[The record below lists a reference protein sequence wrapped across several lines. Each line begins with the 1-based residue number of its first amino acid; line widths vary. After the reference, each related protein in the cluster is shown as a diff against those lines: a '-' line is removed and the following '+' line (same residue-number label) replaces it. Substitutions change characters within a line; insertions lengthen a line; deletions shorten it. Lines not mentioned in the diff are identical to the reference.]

1 MQSKMKRLSSV
12 WAAVRSY
19 WQGRSRVARV
29 MIICLPVV
37 VLAIICSLVRSMPTA
52 PQTLRKQLYGEEIG
66 RNGLRYKIG
75 THIYNPETGEILV
88 DSISWL
94 HISPGDTI
102 AILAKNHRRAYINL
116 NTAKLITPLAYDKAW
131 EFACNR
137 GIMSRN
143 DSLFIFRRDGSQVNT
158 SGLTAGRQYEYLFYE
173 NRLALNVDYD
183 HVGLLDTA
191 GNWVLEPVYQKI
203 ETSYGHRL
211 YNTRLGNECIVYG
224 YDLKPVLRGAY
235 KTIEVDWSEG
245 LIATEHNG
253 IQRLFDYEGK
263 LVYQVIYKR
272 IESLEY
278 THKDKDGKDVTEETD
293 CYVYVD
299 YNDKR
304 GLMDKHYK
312 VLTPPLFH
320 DIEAQT
326 KHVFFATFGEYS
338 NRFGTLIDDHGKA
351 LR

>member
-1 MQSKMKRLSSV
+1 MKHLSSFLFCL
-12 WAAVRSY
+12 RRF
-19 WQGRSRVARV
+19 WQARSRSVRVLLVCAPVIIAALVYSLARSGSSA
-29 MIICLPVV
+29 PK
-37 VLAIICSLVRSMPTA
+37 AIQKR
-52 PQTLRKQLYGEEIG
+52 LYGEEIG
-66 RNGLRYKIG
+66 RNGLRYKHG
-75 THIYNPETGEILV
+75 AHIYNPETGEILV
-88 DSISWL
+88 DSITWL
-94 HISPGDTI
+94 HINRGDTI
-102 AILAKNHRRAYINL
+102 AILANNHRRAYINL
-116 NTAKLITPLAYDKAW
+116 NTAELITPLQFDRAW

-143 DSLFIFRRDGSQVNT
+143 DSLFIFRRDGSLVST
-158 SGLTAGRQYEYLFYE
+158 SGLTAGNQYEYLFYE

-191 GNWVLEPVYQKI
+191 GNWVLEPIYQKI
-203 ETSYGHRL
+203 ETNYGHRL
-211 YNTRLGNECIVYG
+211 YNTRLGDECIVYG
-224 YDLKPVLRGAY
+224 YDLQPVLRGAY
-235 KTIEVDWSEG
+235 KSVDVDWSEG

-263 LVYQVIYKR
+263 LLYQVIYKR
-272 IESLEY
+272 IETLEY
-278 THKDKDGKDVTEETD
+278 THKDKNGDDISEETD

-299 YNDKR
+299 YNNKR
-304 GLMDKHYK
+304 GLMDKHYR

-326 KHVFFATFGEYS
+326 KHVFFASFGEFS

>member
-1 MQSKMKRLSSV
+1 MKHLSSFLFCL
-12 WAAVRSY
+12 RRF
-19 WQGRSRVARV
+19 WQARSRSVRVLLVCAPVIIAALVYSLARSGSSA
-29 MIICLPVV
+29 PK
-37 VLAIICSLVRSMPTA
+37 AIQKR
-52 PQTLRKQLYGEEIG
+52 LYGEEIG
-66 RNGLRYKIG
+66 RNGLRYKHG
-75 THIYNPETGEILV
+75 AHIYNPETGEILV
-88 DSISWL
+88 DSITWL
-94 HISPGDTI
+94 HINRGDTI

-116 NTAKLITPLAYDKAW
+116 NTAELITPLQFDRAW

-143 DSLFIFRRDGSQVNT
+143 DSLFIFRRDGSLVST
-158 SGLTAGRQYEYLFYE
+158 SGLTAGNQYEYLFYE

-191 GNWVLEPVYQKI
+191 GNWVLEPIYQKI
-203 ETSYGHRL
+203 ETNYGHRL
-211 YNTRLGNECIVYG
+211 YNTRLGDECIVYG
-224 YDLKPVLRGAY
+224 YDLQPVLRGAY
-235 KTIEVDWSEG
+235 KSVDVDWSEG

-263 LVYQVIYKR
+263 LLYQVIYKR
-272 IESLEY
+272 IETLEY
-278 THKDKDGKDVTEETD
+278 THKDKNGDDISEETD

-299 YNDKR
+299 YNNKR
-304 GLMDKHYK
+304 GLMDKHYR

-326 KHVFFATFGEYS
+326 KHVFFASFGEFS